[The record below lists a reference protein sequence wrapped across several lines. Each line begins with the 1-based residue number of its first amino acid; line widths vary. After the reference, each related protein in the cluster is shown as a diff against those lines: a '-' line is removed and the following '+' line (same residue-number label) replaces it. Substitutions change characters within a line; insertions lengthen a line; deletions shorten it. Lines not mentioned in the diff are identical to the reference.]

1 MQLIYKIPGPIL
13 ILLGG
18 FSLSWGGLI
27 IRSFESASIWQILFY
42 RSIFF
47 LWALITFLF
56 LTYGKKT
63 LSRIKV
69 AGLPGIVGGIFLS
82 ISFVAYMYSMM
93 ETTVANVVF
102 IISTQTVFLP
112 ILAYF
117 LLKEKISPRG
127 LAAIVLAMIGVIL
140 MIGDSLG
147 SGSLK
152 GNIVALAIPINFSIL
167 ILIIRKYPQVDMV
180 PAIFYAGI
188 FSCIYGLLLLEN
200 INISVKDVWLSFL
213 LGVPQLAFG
222 FIFITIGSR
231 TTPAVMVGLLMLLE
245 TIFAPIWVW
254 LFFNEIPPAS
264 VLVGGIIIISA
275 VVMKSLD
282 FGKFKR

>member
-1 MQLIYKIPGPIL
+1 MNFVYKIPGPLL
-13 ILLGG
+13 ILTGG
-18 FSLSWGGLI
+18 FCLSWGGLI
-27 IRSFESASIWQILFY
+27 LRSFESASIWQILFY

-47 LWALITFLF
+47 LWVLIAFIL

-63 LSRIKV
+63 FKKIKE
-69 AGLPGIVGGIFLS
+69 AGVPGLIGGLFLS
-82 ISFVAYMYSMM
+82 TNFVAYMYSMM

-112 ILAYF
+112 IVAYIF
-117 LLKEKISPRG
+117 LKEKISPRG
-127 LAAIVLAMIGVIL
+127 YVAIVLAMIGVTL

-147 SGSLK
+147 TGSLK
-152 GNIVALAIPINFSIL
+152 GNLAALTIPINFSVL
-167 ILIIRKYPQVDMV
+167 VLIIRKYPKVDMI

-188 FSCIYGLLLLEN
+188 LSCLYGLFLLEDMV
-200 INISVKDVWLSFL
+200 ISTKDIWLSFL

-231 TTPAVMVGLLMLLE
+231 TTPAVMVGLLMLME
-245 TIFAPIWVW
+245 SIFAPIWVW
-254 LFFNEIPPAS
+254 LFYNEIPPIS
-264 VLVGGIIIISA
+264 VLVGGMIILSA

-282 FGKFKR
+282 YKKV

>member
-1 MQLIYKIPGPIL
+1 MHFVYKIPGPIL

-27 IRSFESASIWQILFY
+27 IRSFEESSIWQILFY

-47 LWALITFLF
+47 LWALITFLI

-63 LSRIKV
+63 FKKIKE
-69 AGLPGIVGGIFLS
+69 AGIPGLVGGIFLS
-82 ISFVAYMYSMM
+82 GSYVAYMYSMT

-112 ILAYF
+112 VLAYF
-117 LLKEKISPRG
+117 FLKEKISPKG
-127 LAAIVLAMIGVIL
+127 LVAIVLAMIGVTL
-140 MIGDSLG
+140 MIGDSFG
-147 SGSLK
+147 TGSLN
-152 GNIVALAIPINFSIL
+152 GNLAALVIPINFSIL
-167 ILIIRKYPQVDMV
+167 ILIIRKYPKVDMI

-188 FSCIYGLLLLEN
+188 FSCLYGLIFLET
-200 INISVKDVWLSFL
+200 IVISPTDVWLSFL

-231 TTPAVMVGLLMLLE
+231 TTPAVMVGLLMLME

-254 LFFNEIPPAS
+254 LFYNEIPPTS
-264 VLVGGIIIISA
+264 VLIGGLIIISA

-282 FGKFKR
+282 YKKV

>member
-1 MQLIYKIPGPIL
+1 MNFVYKIPGPLL
-13 ILLGG
+13 ILTGG
-18 FSLSWGGLI
+18 FCLSWGGLI
-27 IRSFESASIWQILFY
+27 LRSFESASIWQILFY

-47 LWALITFLF
+47 LWVLIAFIL

-63 LSRIKV
+63 FKKIKE
-69 AGLPGIVGGIFLS
+69 AGVPGLIGGIFLS
-82 ISFVAYMYSMM
+82 TNFVAYMYSMM

-112 ILAYF
+112 IVAYIF
-117 LLKEKISPRG
+117 LKEKISPRG
-127 LAAIVLAMIGVIL
+127 YVAIVLAMIGVTL

-147 SGSLK
+147 TGSLK
-152 GNIVALAIPINFSIL
+152 GNLAALTIPINFSVL
-167 ILIIRKYPQVDMV
+167 VLIIRKYPKVDMI

-188 FSCIYGLLLLEN
+188 FSCLYGLFLLEDLS
-200 INISVKDVWLSFL
+200 ISTKDIWLSFL

-231 TTPAVMVGLLMLLE
+231 TTPAVMVGLLMLME
-245 TIFAPIWVW
+245 SIFAPIWVW
-254 LFFNEIPPAS
+254 LFYNEIPPAS
-264 VLVGGIIIISA
+264 VLIGGLIILSA

-282 FGKFKR
+282 YKKV

>member
-1 MQLIYKIPGPIL
+1 MHFVYKIPGPIL
-13 ILLGG
+13 VLLGG
-18 FSLSWGGLI
+18 FALSWGGLI
-27 IRSFESASIWQILFY
+27 IRTFEGASIWQILFY

-47 LWALITFLF
+47 LWALITFLS

-63 LSRIKV
+63 FKKIKE
-69 AGLPGIVGGIFLS
+69 AGIPGLVGGIFLS
-82 ISFVAYMYSMM
+82 GSYVAYMYSMT

-117 LLKEKISPRG
+117 FLKEKISSRG
-127 LAAIVLAMIGVIL
+127 LVAIVLAMIGVTL
-140 MIGDSLG
+140 MIGDSFG
-147 SGSLK
+147 TGSLN
-152 GNIVALAIPINFSIL
+152 GNLAALVIPINFSIL
-167 ILIIRKYPQVDMV
+167 ILIIRKYPKVDMI

-188 FSCIYGLLLLEN
+188 FSCLYGLFLLEE
-200 INISVKDVWLSFL
+200 IIISPKDIWLSFL

-231 TTPAVMVGLLMLLE
+231 TTPAVMVGLLMLME

-254 LFFNEIPPAS
+254 LFYNEIPPTS
-264 VLVGGIIIISA
+264 VLIGGLIIISA

-282 FGKFKR
+282 YKKV

>member
-1 MQLIYKIPGPIL
+1 MNFVYKIPGPLL
-13 ILLGG
+13 ILTGG
-18 FSLSWGGLI
+18 FCLSWGGLI
-27 IRSFESASIWQILFY
+27 LRSFESASIWQILFY

-47 LWALITFLF
+47 LWVLIAFIL

-63 LSRIKV
+63 FKKIKE
-69 AGLPGIVGGIFLS
+69 AGVPGLIGGIFLS
-82 ISFVAYMYSMM
+82 TNFVAYMYSMM

-112 ILAYF
+112 IVAYIF
-117 LLKEKISPRG
+117 LKEKISSRG
-127 LAAIVLAMIGVIL
+127 YVAIVLAMIGVTL

-147 SGSLK
+147 TGSLK
-152 GNIVALAIPINFSIL
+152 GNLAALTIPINFSVL
-167 ILIIRKYPQVDMV
+167 VLIIRKYPKVDMI

-188 FSCIYGLLLLEN
+188 FSCLYGLFLLEDLS
-200 INISVKDVWLSFL
+200 ISTKDIWLSFL

-231 TTPAVMVGLLMLLE
+231 TTPAVMVGLLMLTE
-245 TIFAPIWVW
+245 SIFAPIWVW
-254 LFFNEIPPAS
+254 LFYSEIPPAS
-264 VLVGGIIIISA
+264 VLIGGIIILSA

-282 FGKFKR
+282 YKKV

>member
-1 MQLIYKIPGPIL
+1 MNFVYKIPGPIL
-13 ILLGG
+13 ILTGG
-18 FSLSWGGLI
+18 FCLSWGGLI
-27 IRSFESASIWQILFY
+27 LRTFESASIWQILFY

-47 LWALITFLF
+47 LWVLIAFIL

-63 LSRIKV
+63 FKKIKE
-69 AGLPGIVGGIFLS
+69 AGVPGLIGGIFLS
-82 ISFVAYMYSMM
+82 TNFVAYMYSMM

-112 ILAYF
+112 IVAYIF
-117 LLKEKISPRG
+117 LKEKISPRG
-127 LAAIVLAMIGVIL
+127 YVAIVLAMIGVTL

-147 SGSLK
+147 TGSLK
-152 GNIVALAIPINFSIL
+152 GNLAALTIPINFSVL
-167 ILIIRKYPQVDMV
+167 VLIIRKYPKVDMI

-188 FSCIYGLLLLEN
+188 LSCLYGLLLLEN
-200 INISVKDVWLSFL
+200 FAISTKDIWLAFL

-231 TTPAVMVGLLMLLE
+231 TTPAVMVGLLMLME
-245 TIFAPIWVW
+245 SIFAPIWVW
-254 LFFNEIPPAS
+254 LFYNEIPPIS
-264 VLVGGIIIISA
+264 VLVGGMIILSA

-282 FGKFKR
+282 YKKV

>member
-1 MQLIYKIPGPIL
+1 MNFVYKIPGPLL
-13 ILLGG
+13 ILTGG
-18 FSLSWGGLI
+18 FCLSWGGLI
-27 IRSFESASIWQILFY
+27 LRSFESATIWQILFY

-47 LWALITFLF
+47 LWVLIAFIL

-63 LSRIKV
+63 FKKIKE
-69 AGLPGIVGGIFLS
+69 AGVPGLIGGIFLS
-82 ISFVAYMYSMM
+82 TNFVAYMYSMM

-112 ILAYF
+112 IVAYIF
-117 LLKEKISPRG
+117 LKEKISPRG
-127 LAAIVLAMIGVIL
+127 YVAIVLAMIGVTL

-147 SGSLK
+147 TGSLK
-152 GNIVALAIPINFSIL
+152 GNLAALTIPINFSVL
-167 ILIIRKYPQVDMV
+167 VLIIRKYPKVDMI

-188 FSCIYGLLLLEN
+188 FSCLYGLFLLEDLS
-200 INISVKDVWLSFL
+200 ISTKDIWLSFL

-231 TTPAVMVGLLMLLE
+231 TTPAVMVGLLMLME
-245 TIFAPIWVW
+245 SIFAPIWVW
-254 LFFNEIPPAS
+254 LFYNEIPPAS
-264 VLVGGIIIISA
+264 VLIGGIIILSA

-282 FGKFKR
+282 YKKV

>member
-1 MQLIYKIPGPIL
+1 MNFVYKIPGPLL
-13 ILLGG
+13 ILTGG
-18 FSLSWGGLI
+18 FCLSWGGLI
-27 IRSFESASIWQILFY
+27 LRTFESASIWQILFY

-47 LWALITFLF
+47 LWVLIAFIL

-63 LSRIKV
+63 FKKIKE
-69 AGLPGIVGGIFLS
+69 AGVPGLIGGLFLS
-82 ISFVAYMYSMM
+82 TNFVAYMYSMM

-112 ILAYF
+112 IVAYIF
-117 LLKEKISPRG
+117 LKEKISSRG
-127 LAAIVLAMIGVIL
+127 YVAIMLAMIGVTL

-147 SGSLK
+147 TGSLK
-152 GNIVALAIPINFSIL
+152 GNLAALTIPINFSVL
-167 ILIIRKYPQVDMV
+167 VLIIRKYPKVDMI

-188 FSCIYGLLLLEN
+188 FSCLYGLFLLEGLS
-200 INISVKDVWLSFL
+200 ISTKDIWLSFL

-231 TTPAVMVGLLMLLE
+231 TTPAVMVGLLMLME
-245 TIFAPIWVW
+245 SIFAPIWVW
-254 LFFNEIPPAS
+254 LFYNEIPPIS
-264 VLVGGIIIISA
+264 VLVGGMVILSA

-282 FGKFKR
+282 YKKV

>member
-1 MQLIYKIPGPIL
+1 MNFVYKIPGPLL
-13 ILLGG
+13 ILTGG
-18 FSLSWGGLI
+18 FCLSWGGLI
-27 IRSFESASIWQILFY
+27 LRSFESASIWQILFY

-47 LWALITFLF
+47 LWVLIAFIL

-63 LSRIKV
+63 FKKIKE
-69 AGLPGIVGGIFLS
+69 AGVPGLIGGIFLS
-82 ISFVAYMYSMM
+82 TNFVAYMYSMM

-112 ILAYF
+112 IVAYIF
-117 LLKEKISPRG
+117 LKEKISPRG
-127 LAAIVLAMIGVIL
+127 YVAIVLAMIGVTL

-152 GNIVALAIPINFSIL
+152 GNLAALTIPINFSVL
-167 ILIIRKYPQVDMV
+167 VLIIRKYPKVDMI

-188 FSCIYGLLLLEN
+188 FSCLYGLFLLEGFS
-200 INISVKDVWLSFL
+200 ISTKDIWLSFL

-231 TTPAVMVGLLMLLE
+231 TTPAVMVGLLMLME
-245 TIFAPIWVW
+245 SIFAPIWVW
-254 LFFNEIPPAS
+254 LFYNEIPPTS
-264 VLVGGIIIISA
+264 VLIGGLIIVSA

-282 FGKFKR
+282 YKKV

>member
-1 MQLIYKIPGPIL
+1 MNFVYKIPGPLL
-13 ILLGG
+13 ILTGG
-18 FSLSWGGLI
+18 FCLSWGGLI
-27 IRSFESASIWQILFY
+27 LRSFESASIWQILFY

-47 LWALITFLF
+47 LWVLIAFIL

-63 LSRIKV
+63 FKKIKE
-69 AGLPGIVGGIFLS
+69 AGVPGLIGGIFLS
-82 ISFVAYMYSMM
+82 TNFVAYMYSMM

-112 ILAYF
+112 IVAYIF
-117 LLKEKISPRG
+117 LKEKISPRG
-127 LAAIVLAMIGVIL
+127 YVAIVLAMIGVTL

-147 SGSLK
+147 TGSLK
-152 GNIVALAIPINFSIL
+152 GNLAALTIPINFSVL
-167 ILIIRKYPQVDMV
+167 VLIIRKYPKVDMI

-188 FSCIYGLLLLEN
+188 LSCLYGLLLLEN
-200 INISVKDVWLSFL
+200 FAISTKDIWLAFL

-231 TTPAVMVGLLMLLE
+231 TTPAVMVGLLMLME

-254 LFFNEIPPAS
+254 LFYNEIPPTS
-264 VLVGGIIIISA
+264 VLIGGLIIISA
-275 VVMKSLD
+275 VIMKSLD
-282 FGKFKR
+282 YKKV

>member
-1 MQLIYKIPGPIL
+1 MLFIYKIPGPIL

-42 RSIFF
+42 RSLFF

-56 LTYGKKT
+56 LTYGKET
-63 LSRIKV
+63 LEKIKI
-69 AGLPGIVGGIFLS
+69 AGAPGLVGGIFLS
-82 ISFVAYMYSMM
+82 GSYVAYMYSMT

-102 IISTQTVFLP
+102 IISTQTIFLP
-112 ILAYF
+112 VLAF
-117 LLKEKISPRG
+117 FFLKEKISSRG
-127 LAAIVLAMIGVIL
+127 IVAIVLAMLGVIL
-140 MIGDSLG
+140 MIGNSIG
-147 SGSLK
+147 TGSLY
-152 GNIVALAIPINFSIL
+152 GNLAALAIPINFSIL
-167 ILIIRKYPQVDMV
+167 ILIVRKYPNVDMI

-188 FSCIYGLLLLEN
+188 LSCIYGLILLES
-200 INISVKDVWLSFL
+200 IYISPKDIWLSFL

-231 TTPAVMVGLLMLLE
+231 TTPAVMIGLLMLME

-254 LFFNEIPPAS
+254 LFFNEIPPIS
-264 VLVGGIIIISA
+264 VLIGGLIIISA

-282 FGKFKR
+282 FKKKV

>member
-1 MQLIYKIPGPIL
+1 MHFIYKIPGPIL
-13 ILLGG
+13 VLLGG

-27 IRSFESASIWQILFY
+27 IRSFEGASIWQILFY

-47 LWALITFLF
+47 LWALITFLL

-63 LSRIKV
+63 FKKIKE
-69 AGLPGIVGGIFLS
+69 AGVPGLVGGIFLS
-82 ISFVAYMYSMM
+82 GSYVAYMYSMT

-117 LLKEKISPRG
+117 FLKEKISPRG
-127 LAAIVLAMIGVIL
+127 LVAIVLAMIGVTL
-140 MIGDSLG
+140 MIGDSFG
-147 SGSLK
+147 TGSLN
-152 GNIVALAIPINFSIL
+152 GNLAALVIPINFSIL
-167 ILIIRKYPQVDMV
+167 ILIIRKYPKVDMI

-188 FSCIYGLLLLEN
+188 FSCLYGLIFLEG
-200 INISVKDVWLSFL
+200 ISISPKDVWLSFL

-222 FIFITIGSR
+222 FVFITIGSR
-231 TTPAVMVGLLMLLE
+231 TTPAVMVGLLMLME

-254 LFFNEIPPAS
+254 LFYNEIPPTS
-264 VLVGGIIIISA
+264 VLIGGLIIISA

-282 FGKFKR
+282 YKKKV

>member
-1 MQLIYKIPGPIL
+1 MHFVYKIPGPIL

-27 IRSFESASIWQILFY
+27 IRSFEESSIWQILFY

-47 LWALITFLF
+47 LWALITFLI

-63 LSRIKV
+63 FKKIKE
-69 AGLPGIVGGIFLS
+69 AGIPGLVGGIFLS
-82 ISFVAYMYSMM
+82 GSYVAYMYSMT

-112 ILAYF
+112 VLAYF
-117 LLKEKISPRG
+117 FLKEKISPRG
-127 LAAIVLAMIGVIL
+127 LVAIVLAMIGVTL
-140 MIGDSLG
+140 MIGDSFG
-147 SGSLK
+147 TGSLN
-152 GNIVALAIPINFSIL
+152 GNLAALVIPINFSIL
-167 ILIIRKYPQVDMV
+167 ILIIRKYPKVDMI

-188 FSCIYGLLLLEN
+188 FSCLYGLIFLET
-200 INISVKDVWLSFL
+200 IVISPTDVWLSFL

-231 TTPAVMVGLLMLLE
+231 TTPAVMVGLLMLME

-254 LFFNEIPPAS
+254 LFYNEIPPSS
-264 VLVGGIIIISA
+264 VLIGGLIIISA
-275 VVMKSLD
+275 VIMKSLD
-282 FGKFKR
+282 YKKV

>member
-1 MQLIYKIPGPIL
+1 MNFVYKIPGPLL
-13 ILLGG
+13 ILTGG
-18 FSLSWGGLI
+18 FCLSWGGLI
-27 IRSFESASIWQILFY
+27 LRSFESASIWQILFY

-47 LWALITFLF
+47 LWVLIAFIL

-63 LSRIKV
+63 FKKIKE
-69 AGLPGIVGGIFLS
+69 AGIPGLIGGVFLS
-82 ISFVAYMYSMM
+82 TNFVAYMYSMM

-112 ILAYF
+112 IVAYF
-117 LLKEKISPRG
+117 FLKEKISPRG
-127 LAAIVLAMIGVIL
+127 YVAIVLAMIGVTL

-147 SGSLK
+147 TGSLK
-152 GNIVALAIPINFSIL
+152 GNLAALTIPINFSVL
-167 ILIIRKYPQVDMV
+167 VLIIRKYPKVDMI

-188 FSCIYGLLLLEN
+188 LSCLYGLFLLEDMVL
-200 INISVKDVWLSFL
+200 STKDIWLSFL

-231 TTPAVMVGLLMLLE
+231 TTPAVMVGLLMLME
-245 TIFAPIWVW
+245 SIFAPIWVW
-254 LFFNEIPPAS
+254 LFYNEIPPIS
-264 VLVGGIIIISA
+264 VLIGGIIILSA

-282 FGKFKR
+282 YKKV

>member
-1 MQLIYKIPGPIL
+1 MNFVYNIPGPLL
-13 ILLGG
+13 ILTGG
-18 FSLSWGGLI
+18 FCLSWGGLI
-27 IRSFESASIWQILFY
+27 LRSFESASIWQILFY

-47 LWALITFLF
+47 LWVLIAFIL

-63 LSRIKV
+63 FKKIKE
-69 AGLPGIVGGIFLS
+69 AGVPGLIGGIFLS
-82 ISFVAYMYSMM
+82 TNFVAYMYSMM

-112 ILAYF
+112 IVAYIF
-117 LLKEKISPRG
+117 LKEKISPRG
-127 LAAIVLAMIGVIL
+127 YVAIMLAMIGVIL

-147 SGSLK
+147 TGSLK
-152 GNIVALAIPINFSIL
+152 GNLAALTIPINFSVL
-167 ILIIRKYPQVDMV
+167 VLIIRKYPKVDMI

-188 FSCIYGLLLLEN
+188 LSCLYGLLLLEN
-200 INISVKDVWLSFL
+200 FAISTKDIWLAFL

-231 TTPAVMVGLLMLLE
+231 TTPAVMVGLLMLME
-245 TIFAPIWVW
+245 SIFAPIWVW
-254 LFFNEIPPAS
+254 LFYNEIPPIS
-264 VLVGGIIIISA
+264 VLIGGIIILSA

-282 FGKFKR
+282 YKKV

>member
-1 MQLIYKIPGPIL
+1 MRIIYKIPGPIL
-13 ILLGG
+13 VLLGG

-27 IRSFESASIWQILFY
+27 IRSFEAASIWQILFY

-47 LWALITFLF
+47 LWVLIAFLL

-63 LSRIKV
+63 FKKIKE
-69 AGLPGIVGGIFLS
+69 AGIPGLVGGLFLS
-82 ISFVAYMYSMM
+82 GSFLAYLYSMS

-117 LLKEKISPRG
+117 FLKEKISSRG
-127 LAAIVLAMIGVIL
+127 TVAIILAMIGVTL

-147 SGSLK
+147 TGSFY
-152 GNIVALAIPINFSIL
+152 GNLVALAIPINFSIL
-167 ILIIRKYPQVDMV
+167 ILIIRKYPKVDMI

-188 FSCIYGLLLLEN
+188 FSCLYGLIFLDGFY
-200 INISVKDVWLSFL
+200 ISSKDVWLSFL

-231 TTPAVMVGLLMLLE
+231 TTPAVMVGLLMLME

-254 LFFNEIPPAS
+254 LFYNEIPPTS
-264 VLVGGIIIISA
+264 VLIGGLIIISA

-282 FGKFKR
+282 YKKV

>member
-1 MQLIYKIPGPIL
+1 MHFIYKIPGPIL
-13 ILLGG
+13 VLLGG

-27 IRSFESASIWQILFY
+27 IRSFEEASIWQILFY

-47 LWALITFLF
+47 LWVLITFLL

-63 LSRIKV
+63 FKKIKESGMP
-69 AGLPGIVGGIFLS
+69 GLVGGIFLS
-82 ISFVAYMYSMM
+82 LSFVAYLYSMS

-117 LLKEKISPRG
+117 FLKEKISSRG
-127 LAAIVLAMIGVIL
+127 LVAIVLAMIGVTL

-147 SGSLK
+147 TGSLK
-152 GNIVALAIPINFSIL
+152 GNLAALVIPINFSIL
-167 ILIIRKYPQVDMV
+167 ILIIRKYPKVDMI

-188 FSCIYGLLLLEN
+188 FSCLYGLVLQEG
-200 INISVKDVWLSFL
+200 INISPKDIWLSFL

-231 TTPAVMVGLLMLLE
+231 TTPAVMVGLLMLME

-254 LFFNEIPPAS
+254 LFYNEIPPTS
-264 VLVGGIIIISA
+264 VLIGGLIIISA

-282 FGKFKR
+282 YKKV

>member
-1 MQLIYKIPGPIL
+1 MNFVYKIPGPIL
-13 ILLGG
+13 ILTGG
-18 FSLSWGGLI
+18 FCLSWGGLI
-27 IRSFESASIWQILFY
+27 LRTFESASIWQILFY

-47 LWALITFLF
+47 LWVLIAFIL

-63 LSRIKV
+63 FKKIKE
-69 AGLPGIVGGIFLS
+69 AGVPGLIGGLFLS
-82 ISFVAYMYSMM
+82 TNFVAYMYSMM

-112 ILAYF
+112 IVAYIF
-117 LLKEKISPRG
+117 LKEKISPRG
-127 LAAIVLAMIGVIL
+127 YVAIMLAMIGVTL

-147 SGSLK
+147 TGSLK
-152 GNIVALAIPINFSIL
+152 GNLAALTIPINFSVL
-167 ILIIRKYPQVDMV
+167 VLIIRKYPKVDMI

-188 FSCIYGLLLLEN
+188 LSCLYGLLLLEN
-200 INISVKDVWLSFL
+200 FAISTKDIWLAFL

-231 TTPAVMVGLLMLLE
+231 TTPAVMVGLLMLME
-245 TIFAPIWVW
+245 SIFAPIWVW
-254 LFFNEIPPAS
+254 LFYNEIPPIS
-264 VLVGGIIIISA
+264 VLVGGMIILSA

-282 FGKFKR
+282 YKKV

>member
-1 MQLIYKIPGPIL
+1 MNFVYKIPGPLL
-13 ILLGG
+13 ILTGG
-18 FSLSWGGLI
+18 FCLSWGGLI
-27 IRSFESASIWQILFY
+27 LRTFESASIWQILFY

-47 LWALITFLF
+47 LWVLIAFIL

-63 LSRIKV
+63 FKKIKE
-69 AGLPGIVGGIFLS
+69 AGVPGLIGGIFLS
-82 ISFVAYMYSMM
+82 TNFVAYMYSMM

-112 ILAYF
+112 IIAYIF
-117 LLKEKISPRG
+117 LKEKISPRG
-127 LAAIVLAMIGVIL
+127 YVAIVLAMIGVTL

-147 SGSLK
+147 TGSLK
-152 GNIVALAIPINFSIL
+152 GNLAALTIPINFSVL
-167 ILIIRKYPQVDMV
+167 VLIIRKYPKVDMI

-188 FSCIYGLLLLEN
+188 LSCLYGLLLLEN
-200 INISVKDVWLSFL
+200 FAISTKDIWLAFL

-231 TTPAVMVGLLMLLE
+231 TTPAVMVGLLMLME
-245 TIFAPIWVW
+245 SIFAPIWVW
-254 LFFNEIPPAS
+254 LFYNEIPPAS
-264 VLVGGIIIISA
+264 VLIGGIIILSA

-282 FGKFKR
+282 YKKV